1 MTTAR
6 KLIDYIA
13 AEPFRPF
20 RINMASGKAYEIRH
34 PENIA
39 VTKTTAKIFAP
50 ADDSSD
56 ADRWHDV
63 SLLLMESVESIEVPA
78 SHGGAG

>member
-1 MTTAR
+1 MMTAR
-6 KLIDYIA
+6 KLIDYVA

-20 RINMASGKAYEIRH
+20 RINMASGRAYEIRH

-50 ADDSSD
+50 ADDSAND
-56 ADRWHDV
+56 DRWHDV
-63 SLLLMESVESIEVPA
+63 SLLLMESVEPIEAPA
-78 SHGGAG
+78 AKSNL